1 LDKSSKSRITLKS
14 ITYNFNIFILFG
26 DCLLTGWGNSDINQV
41 EFSSSF
47 DLVLPRC
54 REVRNSNVLFEN
66 IFSFFNFV
74 FEVYELV
81 GI

>member
-1 LDKSSKSRITLKS
+1 MQFLKTRITRKS
-14 ITYNFNIFILFG
+14 ITYRFNIFILFH

-54 REVRNSNVLFEN
+54 RKVRNSDVLFEN
-66 IFSFFNFV
+66 FSLFFKFV
-74 FEVYELV
+74 VELLELRS
-81 GI
+81 